1 MALAVFALT
10 LFYSFKI
17 KGVGGFAAELTMHP
31 FSSDNKLVQLLF
43 MPINFL
49 LEFVSLLSRP
59 LSLSLRLY
67 GNMFA
72 GEMIFILIALMYGGG
87 FMLGIFGGVL
97 QLGWAIFH
105 VLIITLQAFIFMVLT
120 VVYMEMAYQTGD
132 H

>member
-1 MALAVFALT
+1 
-10 LFYSFKI
+10 
-17 KGVGGFAAELTMHP
+17 
-31 FSSDNKLVQLLF
+31 
-43 MPINFL
+43 
-49 LEFVSLLSRP
+49 
-59 LSLSLRLY
+59 
-67 GNMFA
+67 
-72 GEMIFILIALMYGGG
+72 MYGGG